1 MRLLR
6 VRVDDVR
13 GIDSYEVAFA
23 TEGVTVI
30 EAPNESG
37 KSTLLDA
44 VDLLLNEK
52 DNAKKKAVRDLKPVG
67 RDVGSR
73 VEVELRC
80 GPYHLTCTKRF
91 NKQTATQLT
100 VHAPARE
107 QLSGTEA
114 HDRLREIL
122 ESEVDLDLFEA
133 LRFKQ
138 GRGLDGVALG
148 SSNVIAARLDE
159 AAGGRGDGGDDDL
172 LARVR
177 GEFERYHTPKG
188 SEGKV
193 IKDAD
198 AAVTAAEAHHAELA
212 GRLAQLEE
220 DVEELARLQRERAE
234 LERDHA
240 DLLEDLGEHRRRRSR
255 VQQLRQQLAEARTGV
270 ERALREH
277 ADAQR
282 EADGR
287 ADVVAAIE
295 RAQRQR
301 AELVDELAPIEQ
313 RVAELEG
320 RLGGLDGDVSEAE
333 ATAQQAREAHDAAR
347 LAAELLRLR
356 EEHGR
361 LTARQQRVEEVL
373 ADAREAASFLEG
385 CRLTDD
391 LLAEIR
397 DAAERVRVAERTLEA
412 GAPNVTITPHRP
424 IEATIDGRP
433 AALSPDLPERRS
445 VEDALEVD
453 LEGVAR
459 IEVTAG
465 TSMGQL
471 RASVEAAR
479 DQRDEACR
487 RAGVAD
493 PVAAERLEEERREH
507 RRTLRRRDADLERAL
522 EGVSREWLAD
532 RCQVLGDRL
541 ADLEARGAE
550 PPLPTDLASAEDTL
564 ERTRARQQEAEA
576 TLARLRTERES
587 FATQVEERRRA
598 ALTGQ
603 ARRDQLE
610 EELTRLGE
618 QLADARRRDPDA
630 QVTARVA
637 EAVGHLEAARA
648 EEGTLAVE
656 LEALEPDRV
665 EMLATNA
672 ERRAEDLADRLARN
686 AQLRSARQGRLD
698 VVGEEGLGEQVAAAE
713 GRLAHAER
721 EQRRVRSR
729 AAAARALH
737 EELQGARDEAYRA
750 YQRPLRELIARH
762 GRVVF
767 GEGLEV
773 ELDEELKVVRR
784 TLDGDT
790 LDWEH
795 LSSGA
800 KEQLAILSALA
811 AARLAA
817 DGGVPLVL
825 DDALGY
831 TDPDRL
837 AALGAVLGTA
847 DGAQI
852 VVLTCVGERYR
863 HVGGAT
869 TVRLRDA
876 RPADRVAAR
885 G

>member
-1 MRLLR
+1 MRLRR

-13 GIDSYEVAFA
+13 GIDAYEVAFA

-44 VDLLLNEK
+44 VDLLLTEK
-52 DNAKKKAVRDLKPVG
+52 DTSKKKPVRDLKPAG

-73 VEVELRC
+73 VEVELTC
-80 GPYHLTCTKRF
+80 GDYHLTCVKQF

-100 VHAPARE
+100 VHAPTRE
-107 QLSGTEA
+107 QLSGAEA

-122 ESEVDLDLFEA
+122 EAEVDLALFEA

-159 AAGGRGDGGDDDL
+159 AAGGHGDGGDDDL

-177 GEFERYHTPKG
+177 AEYEHYFTPKG
-188 SEGKV
+188 SDGKR

-198 AAVTAAEAHHAELA
+198 AAVEAAQERYRELD
-212 GRLAQLEE
+212 GRLAQLDD
-220 DVEELARLQRERAE
+220 DVEELARLQRERVE
-234 LERDHA
+234 LERAHA
-240 DLLEDLGEHRRRRSR
+240 GLADDLHAHRQRRAR

-270 ERALREH
+270 ERARREH

-282 EADGR
+282 DADGR
-287 ADVVAAIE
+287 ADAVAGIE
-295 RAQRQR
+295 RAERQR
-301 AELVDELAPIEQ
+301 AELVEQLAPVQE
-313 RVAELEG
+313 RVAGLEE
-320 RLGGLDGDVSEAE
+320 RLADLDRGTTEAE
-333 ATAQQAREAHDAAR
+333 TALKQAREAHDAAQ

-361 LTARQQRVEEVL
+361 LIARQQRVEEVL

-397 DAAERVRVAERTLEA
+397 DADERVRVAERTLEA
-412 GAPNVTITPHRP
+412 GAPTLSITAHRGL
-424 IEATIDGRP
+424 EVEVDGQ
-433 AALSPDLPERRS
+433 PEHLEEGARQRRH
-445 VEDALEVD
+445 VEDRLELD
-453 LEGVAR
+453 LVGVAR
-459 IEVTAG
+459 LEVTAG
-465 TSMGQL
+465 TSLGQL
-471 RASVEAAR
+471 RASVETAR
-479 DQRDEACR
+479 RQRDEACR
-487 RAGVAD
+487 RAGVDAPD
-493 PVAAERLEEERREH
+493 AAERLDEERREH
-507 RRTLRRRDADLERAL
+507 RRTVRRRDAELARAL
-522 EGVSREWLAD
+522 EGLSREQLAD
-532 RCQVLGDRL
+532 RCQVVGGRL
-541 ADLEARGAE
+541 EQLEAIGAQ
-550 PPLPTDLASAEDTL
+550 PPLPTDLASAEEML
-564 ERTRARQQEAEA
+564 EHTRTRQQEAEA
-576 TLARLRTERES
+576 TLARLRSERGE
-587 FATQVEERRRA
+587 FATQVEERRRTVLA
-598 ALTGQ
+598 GQ
-603 ARRDQLE
+603 ARC
-610 EELTRLGE
+610 E
-618 QLADARRRDPDA
+618 QLDDDLARLRGQLAAARRERDDEQIADRVADAAKALEGAEAAASTLAAELDALDPDA
-630 QVTARVA
+630 
-637 EAVGHLEAARA
+637 
-648 EEGTLAVE
+648 
-656 LEALEPDRV
+656 V

-672 ERRAEDLADRLARN
+672 ERQAEDLASRLAEN
-686 AQLRSARQGRLD
+686 AQLRSARQARLD
-698 VVGEEGLGEQVAAAE
+698 VVGEEGLGEQLAAAE
-713 GRLAHAER
+713 TRLAHAELQ
-721 EQRRVRSR
+721 QRRIRSR
-729 AAAARALH
+729 ASAAKALH
-737 EELQGARDEAYRA
+737 DELQSARDEAYRA

-790 LDWEH
+790 LEWEH

-847 DGAQI
+847 EGAQI
-852 VVLTCVGERYR
+852 VVLTCVGDRYR

-869 TVRLRDA
+869 TVRLREA
-876 RPADRVAAR
+876 RPADRAPTR
-885 G
+885 S